1 MEERTPNYWLIMI
14 WLTIFQLFLI
24 TMKVFKF
31 IRTPWPVVLSPII
44 ITTVVYG
51 LALYLAVISNR
62 GEKHEP
68 TDNVE

>member
-31 IRTPWPVVLSPII
+31 ISTTWPVVLFPII

-62 GEKHEP
+62 GDEHEP

>member
-31 IRTPWPVVLSPII
+31 ISTPWPVVLSPII

-62 GEKHEP
+62 GDEHEP